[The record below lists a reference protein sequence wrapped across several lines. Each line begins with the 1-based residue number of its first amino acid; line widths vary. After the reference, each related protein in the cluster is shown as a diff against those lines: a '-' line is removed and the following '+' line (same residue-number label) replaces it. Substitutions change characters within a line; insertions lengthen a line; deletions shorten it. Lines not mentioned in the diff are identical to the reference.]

1 MKVIFFAKKWF
12 VAMLNCLFLEEKYA
26 LFYEVATNFS
36 LLFFFVRGR
45 SRARLVFTLNMRVA
59 DTKEIFAD

>member
-1 MKVIFFAKKWF
+1 MVCCSLAVLKLFVIGKMFSFMKLQLIFH
-12 VAMLNCLFLEEKYA
+12 
-26 LFYEVATNFS
+26 S
-36 LLFFFVRGR
+36 FFFVIGGR